1 MKELLQEEHREK
13 KMYAGADGDAV
24 PEEFREARNKGLY
37 YLQFSGKTENEM
49 RKKLAEQGFSPASV
63 EDAIL
68 FLKHYRYLDDEDYA
82 RRYVEKNG
90 HKKSIRQ
97 MKFDLRQKGVS
108 DDLVE
113 MIFEDMEV
121 DESAQILGLL
131 RRKNYDPEEPDPAKR
146 QKIYAFLAR
155 KGFSYDAI
163 NSAMKQWSEKLFLIG
178 EQELQCCF
186 SEAER
191 ARGLQFDN
199 LRGDAQKSPECGHYT

>member
-1 MKELLQEEHREK
+1 MKEWIQEEHREQ
-13 KMYAGADGDAV
+13 KMYAGADGEAI

-49 RKKLAEQGFSPASV
+49 RKKLAEQEFSPASV

-68 FLKHYRYLDDEDYA
+68 FLKHYRYLDDDDYA

-97 MKFDLRQKGVS
+97 MKFDLPPTGAR
-108 DDLVE
+108 DDRREL
-113 MIFEDMEV
+113 IFEHRAGDA
-121 DESAQILGLL
+121 SAHILGLL
-131 RRKNYDPEEPDPAKR
+131 RKKNYDPEEPDPAKR

-163 NSAMKQWSEKLFLIG
+163 NSAMKQWE
-178 EQELQCCF
+178 
-186 SEAER
+186 
-191 ARGLQFDN
+191 
-199 LRGDAQKSPECGHYT
+199 

>member
-1 MKELLQEEHREK
+1 MKEWQQEEHREQ

-49 RKKLAEQGFSPASV
+49 RKKLAEQEFSPASV
-63 EDAIL
+63 EDAVL

-90 HKKSIRQ
+90 NKKSIRQ

-113 MIFEDMEV
+113 MVFKV
-121 DESAQILGLL
+121 VRGSFSQ
-131 RRKNYDPEEPDPAKR
+131 RRKN
-146 QKIYAFLAR
+146 LAN
-155 KGFSYDAI
+155 SLS
-163 NSAMKQWSEKLFLIG
+163 SAMGMEKATVINAIREAGLSENIRP
-178 EQELQCCF
+178 EQLSLQ
-186 SEAER
+186 
-191 ARGLQFDN
+191 QFADVSN
-199 LRGDAQKSPECGHYT
+199 RL

>member
-1 MKELLQEEHREK
+1 MREWIQEEHREQ
-13 KMYAGADGDAV
+13 KMYAGADGTVV

-49 RKKLAEQGFSPASV
+49 RKKLAEQEFSPASV

-82 RRYVEKNG
+82 RRYVEKKEQ
-90 HKKSIRQ
+90 KKSIRQ

-131 RRKNYDPEEPDPAKR
+131 RKKNYDPEEPDPAKR

-163 NSAMKQWSEKLFLIG
+163 NSAMKQWE
-178 EQELQCCF
+178 
-186 SEAER
+186 
-191 ARGLQFDN
+191 
-199 LRGDAQKSPECGHYT
+199 

>member
-1 MKELLQEEHREK
+1 MREWIQDEHREPK
-13 KMYAGADGDAV
+13 RYAGADGDAV

-63 EDAIL
+63 DDAIL

-82 RRYVEKNG
+82 RRYVEKNS

-97 MKFDLRQKGVS
+97 MKYDLLQKGMK
-108 DDLVE
+108 DALVE
-113 MIFEDMEV
+113 LVLEDLDV
-121 DESAQILGLL
+121 DETEQIMGFLKK
-131 RRKNYDPEEPDPAKR
+131 KNYDPEDPDPLKR

-163 NSAMKQWSEKLFLIG
+163 SHAMRQW
-178 EQELQCCF
+178 
-186 SEAER
+186 
-191 ARGLQFDN
+191 
-199 LRGDAQKSPECGHYT
+199 

>member
-1 MKELLQEEHREK
+1 MKEWQQ

-63 EDAIL
+63 EDALL

-82 RRYVEKNG
+82 RRYVEKND

-113 MIFEDMEV
+113 MVFEDMEV
-121 DESAQILGLL
+121 DESAQILGSRETPEDLRISGAKRFFL
-131 RRKNYDPEEPDPAKR
+131 RRDQQCDEAVGIELFPAPKDR
-146 QKIYAFLAR
+146 I
-155 KGFSYDAI
+155 
-163 NSAMKQWSEKLFLIG
+163 
-178 EQELQCCF
+178 
-186 SEAER
+186 
-191 ARGLQFDN
+191 
-199 LRGDAQKSPECGHYT
+199 

>member
-1 MKELLQEEHREK
+1 MKEWLQEEHREK

-63 EDAIL
+63 EDAVL

-82 RRYVEKNG
+82 RRYVEKND

-113 MIFEDMEV
+113 MVFEDMEV

-131 RRKNYDPEEPDPAKR
+131 RKKNTTRKNRIPR
-146 QKIYAFLAR
+146 NAR
-155 KGFSYDAI
+155 RSTHF
-163 NSAMKQWSEKLFLIG
+163 WREKVFPTTR
-178 EQELQCCF
+178 
-186 SEAER
+186 STVR
-191 ARGLQFDN
+191 
-199 LRGDAQKSPECGHYT
+199 